1 MNHFIKICGITSK
14 QDALMVQA
22 EGADALGFIMHEES
36 ERFIEI
42 EKVVDIVECLNGNLE
57 IFLVFVNKKEEFVED
72 CLDKIPHAIPQF
84 HGDEDSEF
92 CNKFKQGFVKAVRVN
107 PKTDFENMN
116 YSFGAAKMLLLDS
129 YEEGS
134 YGGTGKS
141 FDWNLIGNQLKIPF
155 LLAGGID
162 TINVEKALA
171 SVSCQGI
178 DISSGVEST
187 PGKKDPNKVRD
198 LIKKVRRFNV

>member
-14 QDALMVQA
+14 EDALMVEA
-22 EGADALGFIMHEES
+22 EGADAIGFILHEES
-36 ERFIEI
+36 DRYIEI
-42 EKVVDIVECLNGNLE
+42 EKVADIVECLNNDLD
-57 IFLVFVNKKEEFVED
+57 IFLVFVNKEEEFVAN

-84 HGDEDSEF
+84 HGDEDAEF
-92 CNKFKQGFVKAVRVN
+92 CSKFSEDFVKAVRVN
-107 PKTDFENMN
+107 AETNFDNINNCFA
-116 YSFGAAKMLLLDS
+116 GAKLLLLDS

-141 FDWNLIGNQLKIPF
+141 FDWGLIGTQLKIPF

-162 TINVEKALA
+162 TINVEKALS
-171 SVSCQGI
+171 SVSCKGV
-178 DISSGVEST
+178 DVSSGVESA
-187 PGKKDPNKVRD
+187 PGKKDPIKVRD

>member
-14 QDALMVQA
+14 EDALMVEA
-22 EGADALGFIMHEES
+22 EGADAIGFILHEES
-36 ERFIEI
+36 DRFIEI
-42 EKVVDIVECLNGNLE
+42 EKVADIVKCLNNDLD
-57 IFLVFVNKKEEFVED
+57 IFLVFVNKKEEFVAN

-84 HGDEDSEF
+84 HGDEDAEF
-92 CNKFKQGFVKAVRVN
+92 CSKFSEDFVKAVRVN
-107 PKTDFENMN
+107 AETNFDNIN
-116 YSFGAAKMLLLDS
+116 NSFPSAKMLLLDS

-141 FDWNLIGNQLKIPF
+141 FDWDLIGAQLKIPF

-162 TINVEKALA
+162 TINVEKALS
-171 SVSCQGI
+171 SVSCKGV
-178 DISSGVEST
+178 DVSSGVESA
-187 PGKKDPNKVRD
+187 PGKKDPIKVRD

>member
-14 QDALMVQA
+14 EDALMVEA
-22 EGADALGFIMHEES
+22 EGADAIGFILHEES
-36 ERFIEI
+36 DRYIEI
-42 EKVVDIVECLNGNLE
+42 EKVADIVECLNNDLD
-57 IFLVFVNKKEEFVED
+57 IFLVFVNKKEEFVAN

-84 HGDEDSEF
+84 HGDEDAQFCSKFSED
-92 CNKFKQGFVKAVRVN
+92 FVKAVRVN
-107 PKTDFENMN
+107 AETNFDNIN
-116 YSFGAAKMLLLDS
+116 NSFASAKMLLLDS

-141 FDWNLIGNQLKIPF
+141 FDWGLIGSQLKIPF

-162 TINVEKALA
+162 TINVEKALS
-171 SVSCQGI
+171 SVSCKGV
-178 DISSGVEST
+178 DVSSGVESV
-187 PGKKDPNKVRD
+187 PGKKDPIKVKD

>member
-14 QDALMVQA
+14 EDALMVEA

-36 ERFIEI
+36 ERFVEI
-42 EKVVDIVECLNGNLE
+42 EKVVGIVECLNNDLD
-57 IFLVFVNKKEEFVED
+57 IFLVFVNKSEDFVAN
-72 CLDKIPHAIPQF
+72 CLDEIPHAIPQF
-84 HGDEDSEF
+84 HGDEDAEF
-92 CNKFKQGFVKAVRVN
+92 CGKFNEGFVKAVRVHSE
-107 PKTDFENMN
+107 TDFENIN
-116 YSFGAAKMLLLDS
+116 YSFRKAKMLLLDS

-141 FDWNLIGNQLKIPF
+141 FDWDLIGTQLKIPF

-162 TINVEKALA
+162 TINIEKAL
-171 SVSCQGI
+171 SLVSCKGV
-178 DISSGVEST
+178 DVSSGVESS
-187 PGKKDPNKVRD
+187 PGKKDPTKVRD